1 MANVLDSGS
10 LDTLTKGESLLLS
23 AHKTKSNKVQLQ
35 FAEKKSANSN
45 SILARLN
52 KSDDR
57 FSSKATRCWL
67 TVEVADVKE
76 LMGLD
81 VSLSSDSW
89 VINPETKKEIM
100 ELNVLNPVMDD
111 KVLRIIVIESTNGSD
126 YERANLKTRAKRAGR
141 EGEYI
146 MHKNQ
151 HIFMHKDI
159 VDDFEDGDDV
169 ILVPDNN
176 ESGIQAN
183 SGVSESEVTVEETPF
198 AG

>member
-1 MANVLDSGS
+1 MDNALNSGT
-10 LDTLTKGESLLLS
+10 LDTLNKGECLLLS

-57 FSSKATRCWL
+57 FSSRATRCWL
-67 TVEVADVKE
+67 TVECSDVKE

-81 VSLSSDSW
+81 VSLSSDKW
-89 VINPETKKEIM
+89 VIDTSTKKEIM

-111 KVLRIIVIESTNGSD
+111 KLLRILVVECTTPTD
-126 YERANLKTRAKRAGR
+126 YEKANIKTSAKRAGK

-183 SGVSESEVTVEETPF
+183 SGVSESDVSVEQEMPF
-198 AG
+198 